1 MSFVCSTVYQMESNH
16 QQAVLEMVAHS
27 AAMFP
32 IGPDGSVRSLSGNL
46 KWQPRLPTA
55 EELTGAFAT
64 HTYGAPSA
72 ASYSVDMTD
81 CAMSLGEPFY
91 AEVSDALIVFGLV
104 GRHNY

>member
-1 MSFVCSTVYQMESNH
+1 MESNH

-72 ASYSVDMTD
+72 ASLSVGFSDLFK
-81 CAMSLGEPFY
+81 SLGEPY
-91 AEVSDALIVFGLV
+91 SAEVSDDATSLDSYRLWTTC
-104 GRHNY
+104 NSC